1 MSEAADPEVKAEE
14 PERTATRPPAK
25 PPMKRR
31 RDDKASQLSQKKRTA
46 LLAATREQASK
57 PVKKNGAALRS
68 EIAIPVG
75 IGAVVALAALGIIAL
90 LVQRTGGPTA
100 LVVAVLGLGCV
111 AGLTGWI
118 VWIVDTVAAR
128 PVARVRAALLAMEE
142 GDYDARVKPGG
153 AEELRELSQ
162 GFNRMA
168 TIVGHQ
174 RERLKQLAAT
184 DGLTGLANHRH
195 FHELLRE
202 SLQKGREQGVP
213 MAVVALDIDG
223 FKKVNDERGHSRGDE
238 VLRAAAEALQKSVR
252 GADLVARLGGDDFA
266 LLLEGADGPYARQAS
281 DRAREALAR
290 VLPEELSMTTSA
302 GFVCYPEV
310 DDINMTE
317 FAARAL
323 DLAKRAGGGITR
335 KYDAEQVAAI
345 PTIRNQRAEID
356 ALLDM
361 PNPITPVFQPL
372 VELHTGR
379 LVGYEA
385 LSRFNADVRRPP
397 DAWFNQAHACG
408 RGPQLE
414 AIAIRAALEAPER
427 PPGTYLSLNF
437 SPSAI
442 SSNYVTSALPLNL
455 NGLVIEITEHELAS
469 EDGALEEGLA
479 RLRQRGARIAV
490 DDAGAGYA
498 GLNQVMRVQP
508 DIIKLDRSLIEDIH
522 LDSAKAALV
531 EFFAMFAR
539 RVGAGVC
546 TEGIEKIEELQTLV
560 NLGIYFGQGYL
571 LGRPAE
577 PWATVSPDIVR
588 TLATGALR
596 THAPTRPGGG
606 AGGAGASA
614 GPVNRRLHRYGS
626 TR

>member
-1 MSEAADPEVKAEE
+1 MSETAEPEVERAGGP
-14 PERTATRPPAK
+14 PEPAK
-25 PPMKRR
+25 AAVVPGMLRR
-31 RDDKASQLSQKKRTA
+31 RDDSLTKLADKKRSA
-46 LLAATREQASK
+46 LLAATRETAGK

-68 EIAIPVG
+68 EIALPVG
-75 IGAVVALAALGIIAL
+75 IGATVALAALGLAAGV
-90 LVQRTGGPTA
+90 VQRSQGPTA
-100 LVVAVLGLGCV
+100 LVVAVLGLCCV
-111 AGLTGWI
+111 AGLTAWI
-118 VWIVDTVAAR
+118 IWIVDTVAAR

-142 GDYDARVKPGG
+142 GDYEARVKPGG
-153 AEELRELSQ
+153 AEELRELAE

-174 RERLKQLAAT
+174 RDRLKQIAAT

-202 SLQKGREQGVP
+202 ALQKARDQGVP
-213 MAVVALDIDG
+213 MAVVTIDIDG
-223 FKKVNDERGHSRGDE
+223 FKKVNDERGHTRGDE
-238 VLRAAAEALQKSVR
+238 TLRAAADALQKAVR

-266 LLLEGADGPYARQAS
+266 LLLEGADGPYARQAA
-281 DRAREALAR
+281 DRAREALTR
-290 VLPEELSMTTSA
+290 VLPPDLSLSTSA
-302 GFVCYPEV
+302 GFVCFPEV
-310 DDINMTE
+310 DDINLTE

-323 DLAKRAGGGITR
+323 DLAKRAGGGVTR

-356 ALLDM
+356 VLLET

-385 LSRFNADVRRPP
+385 LSRFNTDIRRPP

-408 RGPQLE
+408 RGAQLE
-414 AIAIRAALEAPER
+414 ALAIRAALDAPGR

-442 SSNYVTSALPLNL
+442 SSNYVLAALPLNL
-455 NGLVIEITEHELAS
+455 TGLVIEITEHELAS
-469 EDGALEEGLA
+469 EDGQLEDGLA

-531 EFFAMFAR
+531 QFFAMFAR

-577 PWATVSPDIVR
+577 PWATVSPEITR

-596 THAPTRPGGG
+596 TYAPARDG
-606 AGGAGASA
+606 APAAAG

-626 TR
+626 VR